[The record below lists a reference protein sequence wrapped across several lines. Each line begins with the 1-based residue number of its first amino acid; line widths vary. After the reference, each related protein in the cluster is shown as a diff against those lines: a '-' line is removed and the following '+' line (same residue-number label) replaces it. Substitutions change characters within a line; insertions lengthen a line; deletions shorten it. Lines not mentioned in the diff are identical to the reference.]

1 MHLVHNTL
9 AGKCWQEKGLA
20 NTVVLSSNTGRRRIS
35 IIGAINALTKKFS
48 GLVTEANCNKEAIKA
63 QLDIIRQDYPD
74 NKEIIIFLDNAKYQR
89 AYETQKHAK
98 ALNITLVFIPPYS
111 PNLNLIERMWKFFK
125 KKIRNKYREKFQEFY
140 DVSIEIC
147 AQLDKDYLQEVSNL
161 INHKFHIL
169 M

>member
-20 NTVVLSSNTGRRRIS
+20 NTAVLASNTGRRRIS
-35 IIGAINALTKKFS
+35 IIGAINSMTKKFS
-48 GLVTEANCNKEAIKA
+48 GLVTEANCDKETIKA
-63 QLDIIRQDYPD
+63 QLAIIRQDYPD
-74 NKEIIIFLDNAKYQR
+74 NKEIIIFWDNAKYQR
-89 AYETQKHAK
+89 AYETQACAK
-98 ALNITLVFIPPYS
+98 TLNITLVFLPPYS

-125 KKIRNKYREKFQEFY
+125 KKIRNKYREKFQEFL
-140 DVSIEIC
+140 DASVEIC
-147 AQLDKDYLQEVSNL
+147 AQLDKEYLPEVSNL